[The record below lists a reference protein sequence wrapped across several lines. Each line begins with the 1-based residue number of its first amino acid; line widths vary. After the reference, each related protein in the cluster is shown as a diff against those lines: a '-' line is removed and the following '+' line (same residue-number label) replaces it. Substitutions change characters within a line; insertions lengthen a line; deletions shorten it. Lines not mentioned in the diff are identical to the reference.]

1 MPAHKRLFIIS
12 FALAILMPGSMALRM
27 PDKPAYLLFEQ
38 GKNKPV
44 SYSRMLKQLL
54 ECDVVFFGELHNN
67 PICHWLQLQ
76 LAKDLYEV
84 HGKNLMFGAEMLE
97 ADNQLIL
104 DEYLDKVIRE
114 DQFLKEA
121 RLWNNYKTDYA
132 PLVNFA
138 RERDLRFIATNVP
151 RRYAGMVSRG
161 GLAALDA
168 LSEAALGYCAPLPL
182 EVDYDLP
189 GYREMKEMMQGHGSM
204 PGSPDYFVAA
214 QALKDATMAHFIA
227 VNLNSEG
234 RLLHF
239 NGSYHSNRGEGI
251 LHYLRKLKPGIR
263 ICAIATVEQSVL
275 DSLDSEHRDLAD
287 FILVIPVD
295 MTKTY

>member
-27 PDKPAYLLFEQ
+27 PDMPAYLLFAQ

-76 LAKDLYEV
+76 LAKDLYEA

-97 ADNQLIL
+97 ADNQLIV
-104 DEYLDKVIRE
+104 DEYLDKLIRE
-114 DQFLKEA
+114 DQFVKEA
-121 RLWNNYKTDYA
+121 RLWNNYRTDYA

-138 RERDLRFIATNVP
+138 RDHDLRFIATNVP
-151 RRYAGMVSRG
+151 RRYAAMVSKG
-161 GLAALDA
+161 GLPALDA
-168 LSEAALGYCAPLPL
+168 ISEAALTYCAPLPL

-189 GYREMKEMMQGHGSM
+189 GYREMKEMMRGHGSM

-227 VNLNSEG
+227 VNLNGGS
-234 RLLHF
+234 RMLHF
-239 NGSYHSNRGEGI
+239 NGSYHSSRGEGI
-251 LHYLRKLKPGIR
+251 LHYLRRLKPGIR
-263 ICAIATVEQSVL
+263 ICAIATVEQSAL
-275 DSLDSEHRDLAD
+275 DSLESEHRDLAD
-287 FILVIPVD
+287 FILVVPVD